1 MSRPAWCAV
10 LCLAGLLVGQLS
22 AATSNQW
29 SGTSGGCFAASK
41 AFTARS
47 IDPAKSVADFP
58 VSWSVSA
65 RTFEACV
72 VRSKEADHSLKMKY
86 PDTRYHLVLT
96 TTIGCH
102 KAC

>member
-1 MSRPAWCAV
+1 
-10 LCLAGLLVGQLS
+10 
-22 AATSNQW
+22 
-29 SGTSGGCFAASK
+29 
-41 AFTARS
+41 
-47 IDPAKSVADFP
+47 
-58 VSWSVSA
+58 
-65 RTFEACV
+65 